1 MSKANSFLLL
11 LLTLVFEVFN
21 LELVLVGK
29 LPLRTERERSSI
41 EFEQSENIGQFVV
54 ELFFN
59 YFKTFKT
66 FKSLETLIYQYS

>member
-29 LPLRTERERSSI
+29 LPLRTERKRSSI
-41 EFEQSENIGQFVV
+41 EFEQSENIGQF
-54 ELFFN
+54 LC
-59 YFKTFKT
+59 YP
-66 FKSLETLIYQYS
+66 